1 MGDILQACVAAAVWV
16 LGAAVCYWVMKKWFP
31 AKDGNEDNMLI
42 FCVVSWPVSLLMMAG
57 ILVWD
62 RIKKPGGGGDDC
74 E

>member
-1 MGDILQACVAAAVWV
+1 MGFGSCGLL
-16 LGAAVCYWVMKKWFP
+16 LGNERWFP

-42 FCVVSWPVSLLMMAG
+42 FCVVSWPVSLLMMVG

-62 RIKKPGGGGDDC
+62 RIKKPGGGDDDC